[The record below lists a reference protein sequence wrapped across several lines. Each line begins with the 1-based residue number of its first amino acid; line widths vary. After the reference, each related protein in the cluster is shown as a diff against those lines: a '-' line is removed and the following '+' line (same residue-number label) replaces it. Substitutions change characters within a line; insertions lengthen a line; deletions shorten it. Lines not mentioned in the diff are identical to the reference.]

1 MNLDHN
7 STFFFFPLR
16 RRRGRCRCS
25 PPLPLT
31 VSSGRVARQIRRRC
45 PSPSSSSSP
54 RGGGCRRRR
63 SRAVSTPKL
72 QPYRCGG
79 GSGGKTVGRWLKE
92 GMRRRREETRAH
104 NAQVHA
110 AVSVAA
116 VATTTASSSSGRD
129 DRTARTNMTI
139 PSAAKLFPA
148 QCVEAAESLG
158 AERDH
163 LTAAVAFTVSV
174 RLPAT
179 SSPSP
184 PPLPMGQRIERRGDG
199 QGEGV
204 QGRVERG
211 RCDPRREER
220 RRCHQPPPTL
230 QTQRPEAA
238 ASPPPPWQRQQH
250 EQQLRR
256 RRRRQQLPHHLQPR
270 TPRPWHRLLK
280 RTRKDL
286 ELQSLCGQEQ
296 VHIGSDRFTPFAFFS
311 WDGGWMEQWISAP
324 LTRTESSTQQLK
336 SDLHPVVQALIY
348 AWVMSPIELLLFGLE
363 ALNYLGSK

>member
-1 MNLDHN
+1 MSL
-7 STFFFFPLR
+7 SVFFFLTSRRWLPAAPELVPLF
-16 RRRGRCRCS
+16 
-25 PPLPLT
+25 LT
-31 VSSGRVARQIRRRC
+31 
-45 PSPSSSSSP
+45 
-54 RGGGCRRRR
+54 
-63 SRAVSTPKL
+63 VSTPKL

-184 PPLPMGQRIERRGDG
+184 PPLPMGQR
-199 QGEGV
+199 GV
-204 QGRVERG
+204 ATVKARAFRDVWNVAAVIPVEKNAIAAINH
-211 RCDPRREER
+211 
-220 RRCHQPPPTL
+220 HQHYKHNA
-230 QTQRPEAA
+230 QK
-238 ASPPPPWQRQQH
+238 QQH
-250 EQQLRR
+250 
-256 RRRRQQLPHHLQPR
+256 HHR
-270 TPRPWHRLLK
+270 HRGNGSNTSNSFGDDDDDNNFLTICSQELLA
-280 RTRKDL
+280 RGTD
-286 ELQSLCGQEQ
+286 S
-296 VHIGSDRFTPFAFFS
+296 S
-311 WDGGWMEQWISAP
+311 SAP
-324 LTRTESSTQQLK
+324 AKIPTSVYENDVANEEHR
-336 SDLHPVVQALIY
+336 V
-348 AWVMSPIELLLFGLE
+348 IEFE
-363 ALNYLGSK
+363 CSIHREH

>member
-1 MNLDHN
+1 MSL
-7 STFFFFPLR
+7 SVFFFLTSRRWLPAAPEQVPLF
-16 RRRGRCRCS
+16 
-25 PPLPLT
+25 LT
-31 VSSGRVARQIRRRC
+31 
-45 PSPSSSSSP
+45 
-54 RGGGCRRRR
+54 
-63 SRAVSTPKL
+63 VSTPKL

-220 RRCHQPPPTL
+220 HRCHQPSPTL
-230 QTQRPEAA
+230 HT
-238 ASPPPPWQRQQH
+238 
-250 EQQLRR
+250 
-256 RRRRQQLPHHLQPR
+256 
-270 TPRPWHRLLK
+270 TPRSSSITTATMATAATRATASATTTTTTTTNFLTICSQELLA
-280 RTRKDL
+280 RGTD
-286 ELQSLCGQEQ
+286 S
-296 VHIGSDRFTPFAFFS
+296 S
-311 WDGGWMEQWISAP
+311 SAP
-324 LTRTESSTQQLK
+324 AKQMKST
-336 SDLHPVVQALIY
+336 
-348 AWVMSPIELLLFGLE
+348 G
-363 ALNYLGSK
+363 